1 MNTHCTSK
9 KTSILLS
16 PQAWLNGKVLFF
28 YNKGNSPLPH
38 PPPPPLQFCL
48 GTFFWLKRSTYALRV
63 SIIYS
68 SQRASQNLLFAAP
81 EYWLW
86 FNSLLETIFVK
97 CINLS
102 EENSLG
108 KPCTCQW
115 GLTKNANVNIPL
127 QYIPISLIV
136 FLVSNFS
143 SCNIGTCNSPLLTLS
158 M

>member
-1 MNTHCTSK
+1 MTGKWTPHCTSK
-9 KTSILLS
+9 KKT
-16 PQAWLNGKVLFF
+16 A
-28 YNKGNSPLPH
+28 YYSPLPPNLPPPH
-38 PPPPPLQFCL
+38 PPPRFCL
-48 GTFFWLKRSTYALRV
+48 GTFFWLKHSTYALRV

-68 SQRASQNLLFAAP
+68 SQRALQNLLFAAP

-127 QYIPISLIV
+127 QYIPISLTV